1 MALSVLVIGY
11 GSIGKR
17 HAEIMSA
24 MDEIGDVSVLSSQ
37 SGLPYETLSSLEDIP
52 KLNPDYI
59 VVASPTTRHYS
70 QLEFL
75 EEHLQGKKILVEK
88 PLFDSMVDF
97 QVRNNEIV
105 VGYNLRFHPL
115 LKKIRELCRDRRLWS
130 ILVFCGTYLP
140 DWRSGRDY
148 RATSSARKHSGGGV
162 LLDLSHE
169 LDYVQW
175 LAGPLEVEHAVSK
188 KVSDLEIDTDDLL
201 LFSGRAPGGVCVH
214 IGLNYFTREPIRQI
228 ILDGEDISIQGDLI
242 SNKLVVTMGG
252 SKSEFSWPDL
262 ERNQTYRAM
271 HLAVLS
277 NDYSNICKF
286 DQGLQTMA
294 LIESIR
300 SWPKR

>member
-1 MALSVLVIGY
+1 
-11 GSIGKR
+11 
-17 HAEIMSA
+17 MSA
-24 MDEIGDVSVLSSQ
+24 
-37 SGLPYETLSSLEDIP
+37 
-52 KLNPDYI
+52 
-59 VVASPTTRHYS
+59 TTCMT
-70 QLEFL
+70 
-75 EEHLQGKKILVEK
+75 LQGKSCLKCISHKCGKEYPIPVFEFNCTCGNLLDVKYNDTPSQNLKEM
-88 PLFDSMVDF
+88 FY
-97 QVRNNEIV
+97 QRRNPQGSIFNESGV
-105 VGYNLRFHPL
+105 WRF
-115 LKKIRELCRDRRLWS
+115 RELLN
-130 ILVFCGTYLP
+130 FC
-140 DWRSGRDY
+140 
-148 RATSSARKHSGGGV
+148 
-162 LLDLSHE
+162 
-169 LDYVQW
+169 
-175 LAGPLEVEHAVSK
+175 
-188 KVSDLEIDTDDLL
+188 EIDTDDLL

-242 SNKLVVTMGG
+242 AKKLVVTMGG